1 MMMMM
6 DALLSCM
13 IRNPRQPDH
22 NHLPVPEWG
31 QDVGVAVGEADRL
44 YGQLEGDGGDD
55 VGGEHVQQGQVP
67 VLVPVQQAVVTRY
80 QTWGVVQY

>member
-1 MMMMM
+1 M
-6 DALLSCM
+6 
-13 IRNPRQPDH
+13 
-22 NHLPVPEWG
+22 
-31 QDVGVAVGEADRL
+31 GVAVGEADRL

-55 VGGEHVQQGQVP
+55 VRGEHVQQGQVP